1 MNAHPPT
8 TMRNRLRHLASA
20 LPLASLLVASAAHA
34 QAEREID
41 AERFKP
47 AVTHDGWVNAEGSG
61 VRDPADPW
69 ELGLFLNYSGN
80 SLVVV
85 NGANDLQQ
93 SFIAGRLGFDVVASV
108 SLAEPFSIGIGLPFF
123 IAQHGDL
130 DPSFAG
136 LGDLRVVPKLRI
148 LDDRELFGLALA
160 VELRAPTHVGA
171 FSGGS
176 RMIVGWPKLILDH
189 RWANGLRVGGNA
201 GVLIREGTDFYNIEA
216 ASEFTGAT
224 AVGYRFGGLDGI
236 FELGAEVNGAIGLV
250 AQDTEE
256 LPLEGFLYG
265 KINPSDEWE
274 ISFGPGFGLVSGY
287 GIPVARGFAGVRWTP
302 TSHDQDHDGVTDE
315 KDQCKD
321 VPEDRDGD
329 RDTDGCPEEEADDD
343 RDGIPNS
350 EDDCPNAKETINGF
364 QDEDGCPDPGDRRV
378 IYEDG
383 EVRVL
388 DTVKFRTGSAEL
400 DPESHSLLDQVA
412 LTIKANP
419 DIEKLRVEGHTDETG
434 TRDMNKKLS
443 QDRADAVRTYLIRKG
458 VAKDRISAKGYGPD
472 KPLADGKDPKSLA
485 KNRRVE
491 FIVEQ

>member
-1 MNAHPPT
+1 
-8 TMRNRLRHLASA
+8 MRPRLRLLSCA
-20 LPLASLLVASAAHA
+20 LPLAALLVAGAAHA
-34 QAEREID
+34 QPEREID

-61 VRDPADPW
+61 VRDTADPW
-69 ELGLFLNYSGN
+69 ELGIFLNYSGN
-80 SLVVV
+80 SLVIVD
-85 NGANDLQQ
+85 GGGDLTQQ
-93 SFIAGRLGFDVVASV
+93 FISGRLGFDVLASV
-108 SLAEPFSIGIGLPFF
+108 SLADPFSIGIGLPFF
-123 IAQHGDL
+123 IAQTGDL

-160 VELRAPTHVGA
+160 VELRAPTHVGD
-171 FSGGS
+171 FSGGA
-176 RMIVGWPKLILDH
+176 RNIVGWPKLIIDH
-189 RWANGLRVGGNA
+189 RWANGLRLGGNV
-201 GVLIREGTDFYNIEA
+201 GVLLREGTDFYNIEA

-224 AVGYRFGGLDGI
+224 GVGYRFGGFDGI
-236 FELGAEVNGAIGLV
+236 FELGAEVNGAVGLV

-274 ISFGPGFGLVSGY
+274 IAFGPGFGLVSGY

-315 KDQCKD
+315 DDECRD

-329 RDTDGCPEEEADDD
+329 RDRDGCPEEEADDD
-343 RDGIPNS
+343 KDGIPNS

-383 EVRVL
+383 EVKVL
-388 DTVKFRTGSAEL
+388 DSVKFRTGSAEL
-400 DPESHSLLDQVA
+400 DPSSHSLLDQVA

-419 DIEKLRVEGHTDETG
+419 DIEKIRVEGHTDETG
-434 TRDMNKKLS
+434 TREMNMRLS
-443 QDRADAVRTYLIRKG
+443 QDRADAVRGYLVRKG
-458 VAKDRISAKGYGPD
+458 VNKDRVSAKGYGPD
-472 KPLADGKDPKSLA
+472 KPKSDGKDPASLA

-491 FIVEQ
+491 FIIEQ